1 MGTDGPSRDVN
12 GLEIGNAPKHIG
24 AGEYVVVAE
33 LGVRGGRRAPNQGV
47 R

>member
-24 AGEYVVVAE
+24 AGEYVVVAAPKHIGTGEYVVE
-33 LGVRGGRRAPNQGV
+33 LN
-47 R
+47 